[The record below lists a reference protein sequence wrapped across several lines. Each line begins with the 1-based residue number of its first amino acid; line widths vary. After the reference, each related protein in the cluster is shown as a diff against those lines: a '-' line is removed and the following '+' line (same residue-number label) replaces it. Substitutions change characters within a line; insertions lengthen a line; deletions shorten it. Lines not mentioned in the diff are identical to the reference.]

1 MASGIK
7 AAANALGGNADN
19 GFVNGLFGNDISAIS
34 NIFFG
39 ADPGAAATGLAITNP
54 SDYNAVSLGVK
65 TIGLIPNPLAAQ
77 RVALGVTSGGE
88 YFGSKIITP
97 TVAESVLGTVAGGI
111 FSEFTVAKL
120 IFDTASYGAGLVS
133 CSLKDQ

>member
-1 MASGIK
+1 MSP
-7 AAANALGGNADN
+7 
-19 GFVNGLFGNDISAIS
+19 FS
-34 NIFFG
+34 
-39 ADPGAAATGLAITNP
+39 P
-54 SDYNAVSLGVK
+54 
-65 TIGLIPNPLAAQ
+65 Q
-77 RVALGVTSGGE
+77 RVALGVTSGGD

-120 IFDTASYGAGLVS
+120 ILDTASYGAGLAS